1 MKEVNTIMAIKA
13 RPGENLDSML
23 RRFKKEVL
31 KSEVLKDLRKHE
43 YYVSPSEKRRLK
55 SAEAQKRARK
65 NQSKRSQ
72 Y

>member
-13 RPGENLDSML
+13 RPGEPLDSML

-65 NQSKRSQ
+65 KMAKVKQ

>member
-1 MKEVNTIMAIKA
+1 MAIKR
-13 RPGENLDSML
+13 RPEETVDSML

-65 NQSKRSQ
+65 KASKQRM

>member
-1 MKEVNTIMAIKA
+1 MAIIVKKD
-13 RPGENLDSML
+13 ESLDSAL
-23 RRFKKEVL
+23 RRFKKEVV

-43 YYVSPSEKRRLK
+43 YYVAPSEKRRLK

-65 NQSKRSQ
+65 KAAKQKL

>member
-1 MKEVNTIMAIKA
+1 MAIKA

-65 NQSKRSQ
+65 KQSKQ
-72 Y
+72 ANY